1 MTQPLLLIAAALA
14 AASILASGCAAAQ
27 TFGGGKPRDAVR
39 GEAAA
44 RPSMPPETVLA
55 QRGDLKV
62 TRADYDVELLR
73 LPPDIRGGFATSE
86 KRVADLLTRML
97 LTKEL
102 AALADSTGK
111 MSDPVTAAR
120 LASEVERF
128 KAQLMILQ
136 YEMDAAARFDAD
148 RSKWEARARDIYRAE
163 EKRFEAPEMR
173 TLSRLTIR
181 VAPRGGAEAAM
192 QAAQGLRGRWAAGED
207 YSKLALESDD
217 GKSAAREPP
226 QRVSRTDLPAGVVEA
241 VFALPQGGVSE
252 PLLVADEIHVYRVV
266 ERIPAGRK
274 TFDQAKPEIL
284 RELKQ
289 RYVDSERSAVLGGYS
304 DAARSGVKTELIDQI
319 VLRVGAADVDR
330 MHRDALKRGRASPAK

>member
-1 MTQPLLLIAAALA
+1 MTQPLLLVAAALA
-14 AASILASGCAAAQ
+14 AASFLASGFAAAQ
-27 TFGGGKPRDAVR
+27 TLGGGGPRDAGR
-39 GEAAA
+39 GDAAA
-44 RPSMPPETVLA
+44 PPSMPPDTVLA
-55 QRGDLKV
+55 QRGDLTV
-62 TRADYDVELLR
+62 TRADYDIELLR

-86 KRVADLLTRML
+86 KRVGDLLTRML

-111 MSDPVTAAR
+111 ASDPGNAAR
-120 LASEVERF
+120 RASEVERF
-128 KAQLMILQ
+128 KAQLMILH

-148 RSKWEARARDIYRAE
+148 RSKWEARARDVYRAE
-163 EKRFEAPEMR
+163 AKRFETPEMR

-192 QAAQGLRGRWAAGED
+192 QSAQGLRGRWAAGED

-217 GKSAAREPP
+217 GKFASREPP
-226 QRVSRTDLPAGVVEA
+226 RRVSRADLPAGVAEA

-252 PLLVADEIHVYRVV
+252 PLEVADEIHVYRVV

-284 RELKQ
+284 RDLKQ
-289 RYVDSERSAVLGGYS
+289 RYVDSERNAVLGGYS
-304 DAARSGVKTELIDQI
+304 DAARSGVKTELIDQM
-319 VLRVGAADVDR
+319 VLKVDAVDVDR
-330 MHRDALKRGRASPAK
+330 MHRDVLKRGRASPAK